1 MESRTAAIVI
11 VGNEILSGKVE
22 DANSPFLCRELRA
35 LGVSVERI
43 LTLPDVVEMI
53 AAEVPPLAARYDWVF
68 TAGGIGP
75 THDDVTIEGIAR
87 GFGVRVVL
95 QEELARLL
103 REHYGAR
110 VTPAHL
116 KMASIPAGAQLVG
129 GPALAFPVVAFRN
142 VYIFPG
148 IPSILRQKFAAIRET
163 FRQAP
168 FHLATLEV
176 DLDEGL
182 LAEHL
187 DALLGQFPGLTVG
200 SYPQL
205 PSAGYQ
211 VRVTLESKDPAV
223 LAAAQEALRRT
234 LPAGVLVGEPR
245 APLNPGSPPGRR

>member
-1 MESRTAAIVI
+1 MESRTAAILI
-11 VGNEILSGKVE
+11 VGNEVLSGKVE

-43 LTLPDVVEMI
+43 LTLPDVVEII

-95 QEELARLL
+95 HEELADRL

-110 VTPAHL
+110 LTSAHL
-116 KMASIPAGAQLVG
+116 KMASIPAGAELVG

-148 IPSILRQKFAAIRET
+148 VPSILRQKFAAIRET
-163 FRQAP
+163 FRQPP
-168 FHLATLEV
+168 FYLATLEV

-182 LAEHL
+182 LAGHL
-187 DALLGQFPGLTVG
+187 SALLSQFPGLSVG
-200 SYPQL
+200 SYPQF
-205 PSAGYQ
+205 PPAGYQ
-211 VRVTLESKDPAV
+211 VKVTLESKDPAV
-223 LAAAQEALRRT
+223 LAAAQEALRQR
-234 LPAGVLVGEPR
+234 LPAGALVGGPGK
-245 APLNPGSPPGRR
+245 PVTPGSPPGRR

>member
-11 VGNEILSGKVE
+11 VGNEVLSGKVE

-43 LTLPDVVEMI
+43 LTLPDVPELI

-68 TAGGIGP
+68 SAGGIGP

-95 QEELARLL
+95 QEELARRL
-103 REHYGAR
+103 REHYGGR
-110 VTPAHL
+110 LTPAHL

-129 GPALAFPVVAFRN
+129 GPALTFPVVAFRN

-148 IPSILRQKFAAIRET
+148 IPTILRQKFNAIRET

-168 FHLATLEV
+168 YHLATLQV
-176 DLDEGL
+176 NLDEGL
-182 LAEHL
+182 LAGHL
-187 DALLGQFPGLTVG
+187 DALLGQFPGLLVG
-200 SYPQL
+200 SYPQVQ
-205 PSAGYQ
+205 SAGYQ
-211 VRVTLESKDPAV
+211 VKVTLESKDPAL
-223 LAAAQEALRRT
+223 LAAAHEALRQK
-234 LPAGVLVGEPR
+234 LPAGALVGEPGS
-245 APLNPGSPPGRR
+245 AVSPESPPGRQ

>member
-1 MESRTAAIVI
+1 METRTAAVLI

-43 LTLPDVVEMI
+43 LTLPDVADLI
-53 AAEVPPLAARYDWVF
+53 AAELPPLAARYDWVF

-95 QEELARLL
+95 HEDLARLL

-110 VTPAHL
+110 LTPAHL

-148 IPSILRQKFAAIRET
+148 IPGILRQKFAAIRET
-163 FRQAP
+163 FRGSP
-168 FHLATLEV
+168 FHLATLQV

-182 LAEHL
+182 LAGHL
-187 DALLGQFPGLTVG
+187 DALLGQFPDLLVG
-200 SYPQL
+200 SYPQV
-205 PSAGYQ
+205 PPTGYQ
-211 VRVTLESKDPAV
+211 VKVTLESKDPAV
-223 LAAAQEALRRT
+223 LAAAEEALRQK
-234 LPAGVLVGEPR
+234 LPAGALVGG
-245 APLNPGSPPGRR
+245 AASPLNPGSPPGRH

>member
-1 MESRTAAIVI
+1 METRTAAIVI
-11 VGNEILSGKVE
+11 VGNEVLSGKVQ

-43 LTLPDVVEMI
+43 LTLPDVVDLI
-53 AAEVPPLAARYDWVF
+53 AAELPPLAARYDWVF

-87 GFGVRVVL
+87 GFGVRVAL
-95 QEELARLL
+95 QEDLSRLL
-103 REHYGAR
+103 REHYGER
-110 VTPAHL
+110 LTPAHL
-116 KMASIPAGAQLVG
+116 KMASIPAGAKLVG
-129 GPALAFPVVAFRN
+129 GPALAFPVVVFRN

-148 IPSILRQKFAAIRET
+148 VPSILRQKFAAIRET
-163 FRQAP
+163 FRQPP

-182 LAEHL
+182 LAGHL
-187 DALLGQFPGLTVG
+187 SALLGRFPGLTVG

-205 PSAGYQ
+205 SSGGPH

-223 LAAAQEALRRT
+223 LAAAQEALKRD
-234 LPAGVLVGEPR
+234 LPAGALVGGAGR
-245 APLNPGSPPGRR
+245 PLTPGNPPGRA